1 MFYSIGIRERHSRM
15 SQTGFELAKTL
26 NLVKHTERLCMFLR
40 KNLKCRNVRFYLCE
54 IFFCSCLFCFVAI
67 TVLREEGMETVCLHF
82 GSTLPRCLEAAA
94 KGKTTSTAQGKPS
107 LYTICRHFIFH
118 HVVFYSHCVD
128 SGSLMVKTVLRIK
141 LLPLMP
147 LPLFTFLF
155 FIMSIF
161 SIVLNVYLFIFYK
174 YYFPSNIIL

>member
-1 MFYSIGIRERHSRM
+1 MERMYVFKEEFEM
-15 SQTGFELAKTL
+15 S
-26 NLVKHTERLCMFLR
+26 
-40 KNLKCRNVRFYLCE
+40 KCKKCYLCE

-147 LPLFTFLF
+147 LFTFLF